1 METLEWEGS
10 NSVAM
15 AHFLGVSL
23 DKITAFPLNNA
34 LVLRTPEGE
43 KLIFKVGE
51 EVPKEIAQKL

>member
-1 METLEWEGS
+1 MEHLEWEGS

-23 DKITAFPLNNA
+23 DKITASPLSNA

-43 KLIFKVGE
+43 KIVFQVGD
-51 EVPKEIAQKL
+51 EVPKEVAQKL